1 MVQVGERRDPDLVMS
16 VARRWYL
23 VVAFVCVGAVV
34 GFFGSLAMSRVYEAN
49 TSLMVGQFGSG
60 DVTINDVKATQSLA
74 ATYAD
79 LARREPVMQGVIND
93 LRLDMSWRELVND
106 VHSKIPREDPQVV
119 DITVDASSPR
129 RAEMIAASVAR
140 NVIRAVKTGIATQ
153 STFLQNQLTGLQS
166 DIESITKRLDEL
178 RNQVETA
185 DRFLP
190 AVERARNDLHTQLAQ
205 DQQNYAT
212 LRAIASPA
220 SSGEVRLLDGAY
232 ASNHPVRPNTRF
244 NIIIASFVGLVL
256 GVALAYLLAAR
267 RRYVPAGQPPAET
280 DVPQEM
286 RASEETTVFAQAR
299 LAEQTVMSEE
309 TNAPDEAIVPEE
321 TMAPA
326 ESASSNESR
335 VSRETK
341 PHRITRRQETR
352 VPEETSVSEH
362 TALSQET
369 EVSEDTAL
377 SQETEVSEETPVP
390 EQTKVPARASA
401 PNGTPVAD
409 DTSVLSGEARRRLP
423 SAGSST

>member
-16 VARRWYL
+16 VVRRWYL

-79 LARREPVMQGVIND
+79 LARRELVMQGVIND
-93 LRLDMSWRELVND
+93 LGLDMSWRELVND

-129 RAEMIAASVAR
+129 RAEKIAASVAR
-140 NVIRAVKTGIATQ
+140 NVIRTVKTGIGTQ
-153 STFLQNQLTGLQS
+153 STFLQDQLTGLQS
-166 DIESITKRLDEL
+166 DIKSITNRLDEL

-185 DRFLP
+185 QSFRP
-190 AVERARNDLHTQLAQ
+190 AVERAMNDLHTQLAQ

-244 NIIIASFVGLVL
+244 NIIITSFVGLVL

-309 TNAPDEAIVPEE
+309 TNASDEAIVPEE

-341 PHRITRRQETR
+341 PHRITRPQETS

-362 TALSQET
+362 TG
-369 EVSEDTAL
+369 L

-409 DTSVLSGEARRRLP
+409 DTSVLSGEARRRLR
-423 SAGSST
+423 SAGGST